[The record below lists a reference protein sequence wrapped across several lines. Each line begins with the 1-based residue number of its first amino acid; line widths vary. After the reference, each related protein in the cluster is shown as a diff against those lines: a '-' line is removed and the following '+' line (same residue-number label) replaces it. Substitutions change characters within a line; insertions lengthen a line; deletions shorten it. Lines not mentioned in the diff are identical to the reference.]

1 MNEDHV
7 ITHTPKSKL
16 LASPYAKCY
25 LSEGL
30 SLWLISLAVQTCRWI
45 SAEWAQLRCIIR

>member
-1 MNEDHV
+1 MNEGHV
-7 ITHTPKSKL
+7 ITHTPKSEL

-30 SLWLISLAVQTCRWI
+30 SWWLISSTVQSCRWS
-45 SAEWAQLRCIIR
+45 SAEWEPLRCIIR